1 MKKLAAIFA
10 AAAISASAFA
20 QETTTQPQF
29 PGGQPALDEY
39 IATNIKYPAPAL
51 KNGIEGVVTLVF
63 TVLPDGKID
72 SITVER
78 MIDPDLEAE
87 AIRLV
92 KGMPAWTP
100 ATLDDKPV
108 ASPYTL
114 KIIFTLP
121 E

>member
-1 MKKLAAIFA
+1 MKKIFA
-10 AAAISASAFA
+10 ALAAMAISASAYA
-20 QETTTQPQF
+20 QGEATQPQY

-51 KNGIEGVVTLVF
+51 KNGIEGVVTLIF
-63 TVLPDGKID
+63 TVQPDGSID
-72 SITVER
+72 SITIER

-92 KGMPAWTP
+92 KSMPLWIP
-100 ATLDDKPV
+100 AKLNDQPV

-114 KIIFTLP
+114 KITFTLP